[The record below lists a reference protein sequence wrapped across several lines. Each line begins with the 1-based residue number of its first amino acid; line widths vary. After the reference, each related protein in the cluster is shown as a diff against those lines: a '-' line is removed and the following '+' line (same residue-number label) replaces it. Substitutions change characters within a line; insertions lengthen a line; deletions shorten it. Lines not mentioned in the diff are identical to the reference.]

1 MNRKFTIALAQ
12 SGGCGQH
19 RDDCRAL
26 CDRGVD
32 TGLVSPTVF
41 GISHG
46 NRTLLSIV
54 REAIQRHDLQR
65 SAHIIGKLDTVA
77 AEALVE

>member
-1 MNRKFTIALAQ
+1 MQKLLPRVVAAVSIEMIARHFVIVD
-12 SGGCGQH
+12 G
-19 RDDCRAL
+19 RY
-26 CDRGVD
+26 VD